1 MPAAR
6 SLPRTTR
13 VTALP
18 CPARYSA
25 AWAAESAPP
34 TTATGSGP
42 QALASSSVAAAGAL
56 LAVLF
61 LPAQPI
67 QLARPASPAADEAE
81 TAEGAREA
89 ATRPQPAA
97 AAR

>member
-6 SLPRTTR
+6 SLR
-13 VTALP
+13 

-25 AWAAESAPP
+25 AWAVEFARSV
-34 TTATGSGP
+34 TATGSGP
-42 QALASSSVAAAGAL
+42 QALAPVPLPRRAL

-61 LPAQPI
+61 LAAEPARPI
-67 QLARPASPAADEAE
+67 QLARPAGPAADEAG
-81 TAEGAREA
+81 TAEGAHEA
-89 ATRPQPAA
+89 ETRPHPAA